1 VIQWTIPAEF
11 AVTSSAES
19 VVTQSATN
27 TQFSTSSTYYSSGST
42 SWGATGRTEYLSSSS
57 SSISGTGP
65 GQSNGTVINNT
76 FRTTVS
82 VQTSTTAEVALDFV
96 STYSFADDGEEVIFE
111 PTTIWTTTKTGE
123 VVEFTQSEVPM
134 TIFAPTF
141 GEAATYEGQNVPVTY
156 TIDRTTV
163 LTQTQTSALAAT
175 VIQANTL
182 KYIGEI
188 NSFPEIL
195 YSISEPASV
204 WSGFEDATEIAQS
217 TTRMTIQPSFV
228 TAATPIK
235 NATATTT
242 SSVANPADT
251 WSTVWFPSR
260 TTQEQITTTTSLF
273 CIPAVTGTRTTS
285 ATRTTQSQTT
295 NTIFPAE
302 TLTFGRTGGA
312 TTSSA
317 TTSIVTSYGTVS
329 RIVDRYAGTLLFETT
344 ISNTFSASRYITTT
358 AAATLTSSVQNANAT
373 ATAVSATTFNFAGNQ
388 TVFPSAQISVRQN
401 LLNEIGFNLGIPA
414 RTRIITTGAVLGSQ
428 TGHYFTADFT
438 TIAQM
443 VTLAR
448 GGLALYPVTY
458 PWLTVDGDSIT
469 YTTSTNRTDGT
480 GTQPTTTSGLVS
492 VSGSSQTSTERLT
505 LGRPAQHGAR
515 EVGAGCSLV
524 DVMQAG
530 AFRDRINTSVTS
542 SFYGQ
547 ATLYTAGESAD
558 IRYWS
563 PIAAITPL
571 ELRGNKN
578 AVTFSA
584 ERNVADI
591 PPVSSLNAW

>member
-19 VVTQSATN
+19 VVTQSATD

-42 SWGATGRTEYLSSSS
+42 SWGATGRTQYLSSSS

-65 GQSNGTVINNT
+65 GESDGTVINST
-76 FRTTVS
+76 FSTTAS
-82 VQTSTTAEVALDFV
+82 VQTSTTAEVALNFV
-96 STYSFADDGEEVIFE
+96 STHSFVDDGEEVIFG

-141 GEAATYEGQNVPVTY
+141 GQDATYDGQLVPVTY
-156 TIDRTTV
+156 TIDRTTN
-163 LTQTQTSALAAT
+163 LTETQTSALAAT

-182 KYIGEI
+182 NWIGEL

-195 YSISEPASV
+195 YSIPEPANA
-204 WSGFEDATEIAQS
+204 WNGFEDATAIAQS

-228 TAATPIK
+228 TAATPVK

-242 SSVANPADT
+242 SSVANPAAT

-273 CIPAVTGTRTTS
+273 RIPAVTGTRTTS

-295 NTIFPAE
+295 ITVFPAQ

-344 ISNTFSASRYITTT
+344 TSNTFSASRYITTT
-358 AAATLTSSVQNANAT
+358 VAATLTSSVRNANAT
-373 ATAVSATTFNFAGNQ
+373 ATAVAATTFNFAGNQ
-388 TVFPSAQISVRQN
+388 TVFPAAQISARQ
-401 LLNEIGFNLGIPA
+401 IFFADGVIS

-438 TIAQM
+438 TIALM

-469 YTTSTNRTDGT
+469 YTTSTNRADGT
-480 GTQPTTTSGLVS
+480 GTQPTTSSGIVS
-492 VSGSSQTSTERLT
+492 VGGSSQTRTERLT
-505 LGRPAQHGAR
+505 LGRPAQHGAH

-524 DVMQAG
+524 DVMPAG

-578 AVTFSA
+578 IVTFSA
-584 ERNVADI
+584 ERNVAVI
-591 PPVSSLNAW
+591 PPVSSRNAW